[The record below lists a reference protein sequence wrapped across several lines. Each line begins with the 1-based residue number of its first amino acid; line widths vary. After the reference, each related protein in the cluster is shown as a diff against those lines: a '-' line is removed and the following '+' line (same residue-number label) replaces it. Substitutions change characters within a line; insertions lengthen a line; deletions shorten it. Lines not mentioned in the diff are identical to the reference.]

1 MFSDPTLASLAAMV
15 LGLCLLVVGGELL
28 VRGASRLAAAL
39 SVPPLVVG
47 LTVVAFGTSAPE
59 LAVSV
64 KAAWSGNAD
73 LAVGNVVGS
82 NIFNVLFI
90 LGCSA
95 IIIPLTVSI
104 DLIRRDVPLMIL
116 ASCVLWGM
124 SVDGSIS
131 RGEAAALT
139 TGLIAYTVSTI
150 LTARRS
156 VATPVV
162 AAPNVS
168 EAPML
173 TESAEPS
180 SGAVPDQPVG
190 VRQIS
195 ISLVLAAVGLALLAA
210 GSDSLVGGAVQIAGA
225 LGVSQLVIGLTI
237 VAAGTSL
244 PEVVT
249 SLVAAV
255 RGERDLAVGNVVGSN
270 LFNILCVLGVS
281 GLLSEQPIP
290 VSDAARQFDL
300 PVMTAVAVA
309 CLPVS
314 ISGHSISRWEGILF
328 VAVFVVYLAIIIAAA
343 GTEQW
348 TVGGTTAM
356 WLAAPL
362 LLLAV
367 LPLLPLRK

>member
-1 MFSDPTLASLAAMV
+1 MLSDPTFNSLAAMI
-15 LGLCLLVVGGELL
+15 LGLVLLVVGGELL

-64 KAAWSGNAD
+64 KAAWTGNAD

-131 RGEAAALT
+131 RGEAAVLSI
-139 TGLIAYTVSTI
+139 GLVAYTVSTI
-150 LTARRS
+150 LTAKRS
-156 VATPVV
+156 VAAPAV
-162 AAPNVS
+162 AAPKVS
-168 EAPML
+168 ESLMSP
-173 TESAEPS
+173 ESADLSP
-180 SGAVPDQPVG
+180 AQQPVG
-190 VRQIS
+190 VRQVS
-195 ISLVLAAVGLALLAA
+195 ISLVMAVVGLALLAV

-281 GLLSEQPIP
+281 GLLSAQPIP

-309 CLPVS
+309 CLPVF

-328 VAVFVVYLAIIIAAA
+328 VAVFVAYLAIVVAAA
-343 GTEQW
+343 GNEQW

-367 LPLLPLRK
+367 LPLPPLRR